1 MNFLKLNK
9 AVSHCRHRF
18 RHYNSKVRE
27 QIIRELLTKVILAG
41 LILLPISILPYSAID
56 PINTPQ
62 LAVLVVVAFMSF
74 GTVIAA
80 RSSIDFSRF
89 TLILGLLSIF
99 NLNLVMVFI
108 FSKANLGL
116 QFYGTFGRNTGLLT
130 YISLSI
136 MLFSAVLVSNE
147 KSLIEF
153 SKVFYLIGLIAT
165 IYGVIQFIGLDPVPW
180 DNIFSPVIGFLGNP
194 NFQSALLGI
203 CGVIVFTKL
212 FDAGTWKTKISA
224 GIFLLALVFTI
235 YQTDSKQGLLNL
247 LAGIIIVI
255 WIYIKEKGR
264 EKLTHLFTLLMFLFG
279 SLIALGVFNYGPLG
293 DFLYKRSISAR
304 IFYWEAGFKM
314 TLEHPLWGVGLDNY
328 GDWFRRTRTSQA
340 ATEFGPDSVS
350 DVAHNVLLDFSSNG
364 GLPLLGMYVS
374 LIAITTLSIVRVIK
388 RQNKFNLAHSALVG
402 AWVSYQ
408 VQSLVS
414 INQLALVF
422 IGWILSGLLIGYEI
436 STANKVEEV
445 EKVKSRKTKSN
456 NVLQPKYVLIVF
468 ITGTLGFLV
477 GAQPMISS
485 IKFRS
490 ALESGQIDRIQNS
503 AKLFPLE
510 QLRIYQVASILK
522 DNKFDKEALDVLEMG
537 LKNFPDSYILW
548 RLLGELPN
556 VPESQIAEI
565 KAKMRELDPKNK
577 QI

>member
-1 MNFLKLNK
+1 MRDQ
-9 AVSHCRHRF
+9 VT
-18 RHYNSKVRE
+18 
-27 QIIRELLTKVILAG
+27 RELLTKVLLVG
-41 LILLPISILPYSAID
+41 LVLLPVSILPYSAID

-62 LAVLVVVAFMSF
+62 LTVLVVVAFISF
-74 GTVIAA
+74 GILIAA
-80 RSSIDFSRF
+80 RKSIDFSRF
-89 TLILGLLSIF
+89 KLILGLLSIF
-99 NLNLVMVFI
+99 NLNLFLVVI
-108 FSKANLGL
+108 FSKVNLTL
-116 QFYGTFGRNTGLLT
+116 QIYGTFGRNTGLLT

-136 MLFSAVLVSNE
+136 ILFSAALVSNE
-147 KSLIEF
+147 KSLLKF
-153 SKVFYLIGLIAT
+153 GKALYLVGLIAT
-165 IYGVIQFIGLDPVPW
+165 TYGVIQYIGLDPVPW

-203 CGVIVFTKL
+203 CGVLVFTHFFESRTRNKKL
-212 FDAGTWKTKISA
+212 YSA
-224 GIFLLALVFTI
+224 IFLLVLVFTI
-235 YQTDSKQGLLNL
+235 YQTNSKQGLLNL
-247 LAGIIIVI
+247 LAGVAIVI
-255 WIYIKEKGR
+255 WIYVKEIGR
-264 EKLTHLFTLLMFLFG
+264 QNLTRLITVLMFFFG
-279 SLIALGVFNYGPLG
+279 SLVALGVFNFGPLG
-293 DFLYKRSISAR
+293 AFLYKRSVSAR
-304 IFYWEAGFKM
+304 IFYWEAGLKM

-328 GDWFRRTRTSQA
+328 GDWYRRSRTSQA

-364 GLPLLGMYVS
+364 GLLLLALYLC
-374 LIAITTLSIVRVIK
+374 LIAITSLSIVRVIK
-388 RQNKFNLAHSALVG
+388 RQSKFNATHSALVG

-436 STANKVEEV
+436 SSANKVEEV
-445 EKVKSRKTKSN
+445 EKIKVGKTKSN
-456 NVLQPKYVLIVF
+456 NVLQPKYVLVVF
-468 ITGTLGFLV
+468 LTGMLGFLV

-490 ALESGQIDRIQNS
+490 ALESGQVDRIEDS

-510 QLRIYQVASILK
+510 QLRIYQVATILK
-522 DNKFDKEALDVLEMG
+522 DNKFEKEALDVVEMG

-548 RLLGELPN
+548 RLLSEFPE
-556 VPESQIAEI
+556 VPESQIVEI

>member
-1 MNFLKLNK
+1 MRDQ
-9 AVSHCRHRF
+9 VT
-18 RHYNSKVRE
+18 
-27 QIIRELLTKVILAG
+27 RELLTKVLLVG
-41 LILLPISILPYSAID
+41 LVLLPVSILPYSAID

-62 LAVLVVVAFMSF
+62 LTVLVVVAFISF
-74 GTVIAA
+74 GILIAA
-80 RSSIDFSRF
+80 RKSIDFSRF
-89 TLILGLLSIF
+89 KLILGLLSIF
-99 NLNLVMVFI
+99 NLNLFLVVI
-108 FSKANLGL
+108 FSKANLVL
-116 QFYGTFGRNTGLLT
+116 QIYGTFGRNTGLLT

-136 MLFSAVLVSNE
+136 ILFSAALVSNE
-147 KSLIEF
+147 KSLLKF
-153 SKVFYLIGLIAT
+153 SKTFYLVGLIAT
-165 IYGVIQFIGLDPVPW
+165 TYGVIQYIGLDPVPW

-203 CGVIVFTKL
+203 CGVVVFTHFFESGTGNKKL
-212 FDAGTWKTKISA
+212 YSA
-224 GIFLLALVFTI
+224 IFLLVLVFTI
-235 YQTDSKQGLLNL
+235 YQTNSKQGLLNL
-247 LAGIIIVI
+247 LAGVAIVI
-255 WIYIKEKGR
+255 WIYVKEIGR
-264 EKLTHLFTLLMFLFG
+264 QNLTRLVTVLMFFFG
-279 SLIALGVFNYGPLG
+279 SLVALGVFNFGPLG
-293 DFLYKRSISAR
+293 EFLYKRSVSAR
-304 IFYWEAGFKM
+304 IFYWEAGLKM

-328 GDWFRRTRTSQA
+328 GEWYRRSRTSQA

-364 GLPLLGMYVS
+364 GLLLLALYLC

-388 RQNKFNLAHSALVG
+388 RQSKFNATHSALVG

-436 STANKVEEV
+436 SSANKVEEI
-445 EKVKSRKTKSN
+445 EKIKVGKTKSN
-456 NVLQPKYVLIVF
+456 NVLQPKYVLVVF
-468 ITGTLGFLV
+468 LTGMLGFLV

-490 ALESGQIDRIQNS
+490 ALESGQVDRIEDS

-510 QLRIYQVASILK
+510 QLRIYQVATILK
-522 DNKFDKEALDVLEMG
+522 DNKFEKEALDVVEMG

-548 RLLGELPN
+548 RLLSEFPE
-556 VPESQIAEI
+556 VPESQIVEI

>member
-1 MNFLKLNK
+1 MRDQ
-9 AVSHCRHRF
+9 VT
-18 RHYNSKVRE
+18 
-27 QIIRELLTKVILAG
+27 RELLTKVLLVG
-41 LILLPISILPYSAID
+41 LILLPVSILPYSAID

-62 LAVLVVVAFMSF
+62 LTVLVVVAFISF
-74 GTVIAA
+74 GILIVA
-80 RSSIDFSRF
+80 RKSIDFSRYKV
-89 TLILGLLSIF
+89 ILGLLSIF
-99 NLNLVMVFI
+99 NLNLILVVI

-116 QFYGTFGRNTGLLT
+116 QLYGTFGRNTGLLT

-136 MLFSAVLVSNE
+136 IFFSAVLASNE
-147 KSLIEF
+147 KSLLKF
-153 SKVFYLIGLIAT
+153 SKVIYLVGLIAT
-165 IYGVIQFIGLDPVPW
+165 TYGVIQFIGLDPVPW

-203 CGVIVFTKL
+203 CGVVVFTHLFESGTGNKKL
-212 FDAGTWKTKISA
+212 YSA
-224 GIFLLALVFTI
+224 IFFLVLVFTI
-235 YQTDSKQGLLNL
+235 YQTNSKQGILNL
-247 LAGIIIVI
+247 LAGVAIVI
-255 WIYIKEKGR
+255 WIYVKEIGR
-264 EKLTHLFTLLMFLFG
+264 QNLTRLVTVLMFFFG
-279 SLIALGVFNYGPLG
+279 SLVALGVFNFGPLG
-293 DFLYKRSISAR
+293 EFLYKRSVSAR
-304 IFYWEAGFKM
+304 IFYWEAGLKM

-328 GDWFRRTRTSQA
+328 GDWYRRSRTTQA

-364 GLPLLGMYVS
+364 GLLLLALYLC

-388 RQNKFNLAHSALVG
+388 RQSKFNATHSALVG

-436 STANKVEEV
+436 SSANEVEEV
-445 EKVKSRKTKSN
+445 EKIKVRKSKSN
-456 NVLQPKYVLIVF
+456 NVLHPKYVLVVF
-468 ITGTLGFLV
+468 LTGILGFLV

-485 IKFRS
+485 VKFRS
-490 ALESGQIDRIQNS
+490 ALESGQVDRIEES

-522 DNKFDKEALDVLEMG
+522 DNKFEKEALDVVEMG

-548 RLLGELPN
+548 RLLSEFPE
-556 VPESQIAEI
+556 VPESQIVEI
-565 KAKMRELDPKNK
+565 TAKMRVLDPKNK

>member
-1 MNFLKLNK
+1 M
-9 AVSHCRHRF
+9 RD
-18 RHYNSKVRE
+18 
-27 QIIRELLTKVILAG
+27 QITRELLTKIILVG
-41 LILLPISILPYSAID
+41 LILLPVSILPYSAID

-62 LAVLVVVAFMSF
+62 LTVLVVVAFICF
-74 GTVIAA
+74 GILIAA
-80 RSSIDFSRF
+80 RKSIDFSRF
-89 TLILGLLSIF
+89 KVMLSLLSIF
-99 NLNLVMVFI
+99 NLNLILVVI

-116 QFYGTFGRNTGLLT
+116 QLYGTFGRNTGFLT
-130 YISLSI
+130 YFSLSI
-136 MLFSAVLVSNE
+136 ILFSAALVSNE
-147 KSLIEF
+147 KSLLKF
-153 SKVFYLIGLIAT
+153 NKVFYLIGLIAT
-165 IYGVIQFIGLDPVPW
+165 TYGIIQFIGLDPVPW

-203 CGVIVFTKL
+203 CGVVVFSHL
-212 FDAGTWKTKISA
+212 FESGAGNKKAYSA
-224 GIFLLALVFTI
+224 IFLLVLGFTI
-235 YQTDSKQGLLNL
+235 YQTNSKQGLLNL
-247 LAGIIIVI
+247 LAGVAIVI
-255 WIYIKEKGR
+255 WIYVKEIGR
-264 EKLTHLFTLLMFLFG
+264 QNLTRLVTVLMFFFG
-279 SLIALGVFNYGPLG
+279 SLVALGVFNFGPLG
-293 DFLYKRSISAR
+293 EFLYKRSVSAR
-304 IFYWEAGFKM
+304 IFYWEAGLKM

-328 GDWFRRTRTSQA
+328 GDWYRRSRTTQA

-364 GLPLLGMYVS
+364 GLLLLTLYLC

-388 RQNKFNLAHSALVG
+388 RQSKFNATHSALVG

-436 STANKVEEV
+436 SSANEVEEV
-445 EKVKSRKTKSN
+445 EKIKVGKSKSN
-456 NVLQPKYVLIVF
+456 NVLQPKYVLVVF
-468 ITGTLGFLV
+468 LTGILGFLV

-490 ALESGQIDRIQNS
+490 ALESGQVDRIEDS
-503 AKLFPLE
+503 ARLFPLE
-510 QLRIYQVASILK
+510 QLRIYQVATILK
-522 DNKFDKEALDVLEMG
+522 DNKFEKEALDVVEMG

-548 RLLGELPN
+548 RLLSEFPE
-556 VPESQIAEI
+556 VPESQIVEI

>member
-1 MNFLKLNK
+1 
-9 AVSHCRHRF
+9 
-18 RHYNSKVRE
+18 VRE
-27 QIIRELLTKVILAG
+27 QITRELLTKVILAG

-62 LAVLVVVAFMSF
+62 LAVLVVVAFISF
-74 GTVIAA
+74 GIAIEA
-80 RSSIDFSRF
+80 RNSIDFSRF
-89 TLILGLLSIF
+89 RLILGLLSIF

-136 MLFSAVLVSNE
+136 ILFSVVLVSNE
-147 KSLIEF
+147 KSLMEF
-153 SKVFYLIGLIAT
+153 SKVFYLIGLVAT

-212 FDAGTWKTKISA
+212 LDAGTWKIKIFGA
-224 GIFLLALVFTI
+224 IFLLVLVFTI
-235 YQTDSKQGLLNL
+235 YQTNSKQGLLNL
-247 LAGIIIVI
+247 LAGAAIVI
-255 WIYIKEKGR
+255 WIYVKEIGQQ
-264 EKLTHLFTLLMFLFG
+264 KLTRLVTVFMFFFG
-279 SLIALGVFNYGPLG
+279 SLVALGVFNYGPLG
-293 DFLYKRSISAR
+293 EILYKRSVSAR
-304 IFYWEAGFKM
+304 IFYWEAGLKM

-364 GLPLLGMYVS
+364 GLPLLGIYVC

-422 IGWILSGLLIGYEI
+422 IGWVLSGLLIGYEI
-436 STANKVEEV
+436 STTDRVKEV
-445 EKVKSRKTKSN
+445 EKIKSPKTKSN
-456 NVLQPKYVLIVF
+456 QVLHPKYVLIVF

-490 ALESGQIDRIQNS
+490 ALESGQIDRIQDS

-522 DNKFDKEALDVLEMG
+522 DNKFDKEALDVVEMG

-548 RLLGELPN
+548 RILSEFPG
-556 VPESQIAEI
+556 VPESQIAQI

-577 QI
+577 EI